1 MTGWLLPAIGFILL
15 MGAAGITTKM
25 ALKTISWQQLV
36 YWVPIS
42 YIFFSIVL
50 GFVYGKPI
58 ALGVG
63 GAWAIVT
70 AACASGALILFF
82 LALTRGEASIVVP
95 ATSVYPVI
103 TLIGSAVFLSENIT
117 VPKVVGTLLIVA
129 GVIVISR

>member
-1 MTGWLLPAIGFILL
+1 MTGWMLPAISFIFL
-15 MGAAGITTKM
+15 MGASGITTKM

-36 YWVPIS
+36 YWVPVS

-50 GFVYGKPI
+50 GVVYRKPV

-70 AACASGALILFF
+70 AICASAALIVFF
-82 LALTRGEASIVVP
+82 VALTRGEASIVVP

-103 TLIGSAVFLSENIT
+103 TLIGSAIFLSENVT